1 MTVALFPELDVWAST
16 PFREPDTESDDP
28 LGYTSPS

>member
-1 MTVALFPELDVWAST
+1 MVAGT
-16 PFREPDTESDDP
+16 PFLELDTESDDP